1 MNLFFIHQNM
11 PGQFRNLIAAL
22 AASERHRIICVGQRY
37 DASQPGVG
45 RVRYPAPALNAV
57 GLHPFLVRMDQA
69 VRNGEAVAAICA
81 RLAREVFRPDAII
94 GHPGWGETLYLKQV
108 LPDVPVL
115 LYGEFF
121 YRTRGA
127 DVDFDPAT
135 PQSVPE
141 ALRTHTMNAPLLLAM
156 DAADWI
162 MTPTE
167 WQRSLHPDWSHGR
180 MSVIFDG
187 VDAKTIR
194 PDPMA
199 RFVLPDGR
207 ALTPS
212 DEVVT
217 FAARGL
223 EPYRGYPTFMRALP
237 KLLRRRGSAHVV
249 VAGADSVVYGRPHPQ
264 GGTWQS
270 ALLEE
275 IDVDPARV
283 HFVGTLPSNAFLR
296 LLQVSSA
303 HVYLTVPFV
312 LSWSMLEAMAA
323 GCLVLGSATP
333 PVKEVIADGLNG
345 LLVDFFDSEA
355 LADRLADAL
364 ARRESFAA
372 VRAAARETVINRY
385 DLAVCLP
392 PQIGLIKALTAGR
405 VPVG

>member
-11 PGQFRNLIAAL
+11 PGQFRHLIAAL
-22 AASERHRIICVGQRY
+22 AASEQHRIICIGRRFG
-37 DASQPGVG
+37 APQPGVG

-94 GHPGWGETLYLKQV
+94 GHPGWGETLYLKEA

-156 DAADWI
+156 DSADWI

-167 WQRSLHPDWSHGR
+167 WQRSLHPDWSRGR
-180 MSVIFDG
+180 MSVIYDG
-187 VDAKTIR
+187 VDAKIIR

-199 RFVLPDGR
+199 NFVLPDGR
-207 ALTPS
+207 VLTTG

-237 KLLRRRGSAHVV
+237 ELLRRRNSVHVV
-249 VAGADSVVYGRPHPQ
+249 VAGADNVIYGRPPPQ
-264 GGTWQS
+264 GGTWSS

-275 IDVDPARV
+275 IDVDRARV
-283 HFVGTLPSNAFLR
+283 HFVGALPPDAFLH
-296 LLQVSSA
+296 LLQVSSV

-312 LSWSMLEAMAA
+312 LSWSMIEAMAA
-323 GCLVLGSATP
+323 GCLVVGSATP
-333 PVKEVIADGLNG
+333 PVEEVIADGMNG
-345 LLVDFFDSEA
+345 LLVDFFDFA
-355 LADRLADAL
+355 GLADRLVDAL
-364 ARRESFAA
+364 ARRKSLAA
-372 VRAAARETVINRY
+372 MRAAARETVMKRY
-385 DLAVCLP
+385 DLAICLP
-392 PQIGLIKALTAGR
+392 RQIALIEALTAGR
-405 VPVG
+405 VPVS